1 MIHHKEV
8 TASTNLDARA
18 GQPFDVFTA
27 DFQTAGRGRLD
38 HVWQSAANQN
48 LMFSIVL
55 PLDLN
60 LQPQPH
66 TLPLVIGLAVLKSLS
81 AYSLFPIPYSLSLK
95 WPNDILA
102 NGPKLSGI
110 LCERVGDN
118 VIAGIGVNVN
128 QTDFPSDIADRATS
142 LARLLGHTVDRAELL
157 DRLVDSIVAHHAR
170 WTKEG
175 FSAIW
180 PEFAPYDFLKGRT
193 VSVLTTDS
201 DPAPVTGLCGGI
213 QRDGSL
219 LVGTQNIFA
228 GEAHILSSSL
238 PPPPS
243 PSP

>member
-48 LMFSIVL
+48 LTFSIVL
-55 PLDLN
+55 PAGDT
-60 LQPQPH
+60 
-66 TLPLVIGLAVLKSLS
+66 TLPLVIGLAVLKSLHTS
-81 AYSLFPIPYSLSLK
+81 SLLPTPCSLSLK
-95 WPNDILA
+95 WPNDILV
-102 NGPKLSGI
+102 NDLKLAGI

-128 QTDFPSDIADRATS
+128 QTAFPPEIAGRATS
-142 LARLLGHTVDRAELL
+142 LALLLGSNSNSKLQLGPLL

-175 FSAIW
+175 FAALW
-180 PEFAPYDFLKGRT
+180 PEFAPYDVLRGRT
-193 VSVLTTDS
+193 VSVLATDN
-201 DPAPVTGLCGGI
+201 DPAPITGLCGGI
-213 QRDGSL
+213 QPDGSL

-228 GEAHILSSSL
+228 GEAHVCSF
-238 PPPPS
+238 
-243 PSP
+243 